1 MNFLK
6 FWTSSV
12 HLFEHKVT
20 LKIIRNL
27 NINHTESDYSQYVVL
42 NDSMS
47 GRELQIRKA
56 KNISWKINKKISYRP
71 SDHIR
76 HT

>member
-27 NINHTESDYSQYVVL
+27 KINHTESDYSQCVVL

-47 GRELQIRKA
+47 EMSGRELQVRKPN
-56 KNISWKINKKISYRP
+56 KISWKINNKSP
-71 SDHIR
+71 LLDQAAQ
-76 HT
+76 